1 VQCMRENMLESYK
14 QGNEWW
20 HLFKKRAQHERVC
33 VNWFCH
39 LEELNIVQNIFFRV
53 ASPT

>member
-33 VNWFCH
+33 VNWLSLGRVKH
-39 LEELNIVQNIFFRV
+39 SAKHFFQ
-53 ASPT
+53 SG